1 MRKPPVAVATC
12 TVAGP
17 PDHNRVSRPVTPRVT
32 GFAPT
37 SGRGSAIARH
47 TSPIVGGAGNTDA
60 RNTVGSSSS
69 TSGTHTRVVESTRP
83 SSEYAT
89 TTYVQP
95 NTGAPGPVAA
105 LHAPPRFPSPSTGSF
120 VDS

>member
-1 MRKPPVAVATC
+1 MRNPFTAVATC
-12 TVAGP
+12 TVSGP

-37 SGRGSAIARH
+37 IGRGSAIARH

-60 RNTVGSSSS
+60 RNAVGSSSS
-69 TSGTHTRVVESTRP
+69 TSGTHTRDVESTRP
-83 SSEYAT
+83 SSAYAT

-95 NTGAPGPVAA
+95 NTGASGGIAA
-105 LHAPPRFPSPSTGSF
+105 LHAPSRFPSP
-120 VDS
+120 